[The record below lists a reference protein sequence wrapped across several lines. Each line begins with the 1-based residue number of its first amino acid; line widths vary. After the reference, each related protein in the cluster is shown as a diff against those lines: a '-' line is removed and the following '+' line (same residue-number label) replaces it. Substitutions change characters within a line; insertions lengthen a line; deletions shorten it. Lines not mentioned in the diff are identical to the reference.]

1 MSKMQQIASS
11 VSQATGLH
19 TDGNAGLLYGYYNGY
34 TIDAG
39 LGGQNQ
45 YTISVSVRGAG
56 GEEPDRNTL
65 KVLVRECK
73 AISGCLVS
81 GRKVSFPVRS
91 SVKTEVF
98 AENIRTALD
107 FITSKLHQYGYV
119 NVCQRCGQPAPT
131 EVVSIGLG
139 RMTLCQPCYEQVQKE
154 RTERQMIKE
163 SKPENVIGGLVGAL
177 LGSLLG
183 VAAIILFSRLGYT
196 TAASGITMGVCTR
209 KGYELL
215 GGKMTVKGIV
225 ISILVMLLMVYVGDR
240 FDWAMLVAREW
251 GENVFDAFRAI
262 PALIKEDVI
271 EQSSY
276 IGNLVKL
283 YLFALLGAV
292 PAVIAM
298 VKGKSVEN
306 RVSRMQ

>member
-19 TDGNAGLLYGYYNGY
+19 TDGTAALLYGYYNGY

-39 LGGQNQ
+39 LNGQNQ
-45 YTISVSVRGAG
+45 YAIGVSVRGAG
-56 GEEPDRNTL
+56 GEEPDRKTL
-65 KVLVRECK
+65 KALVKECK
-73 AISGCLVS
+73 AITGCLVS

-91 SVKTEVF
+91 SVKADVF
-98 AENIRTALD
+98 ADNIRTALD
-107 FITSKLHQYGYV
+107 FITSKLRQYGYV
-119 NVCQRCGQPAPT
+119 SVCERCGQPAPT

-139 RMTLCQPCYEQVQKE
+139 RMTLCQPCFEQVQKE
-154 RTERQMIKE
+154 RTERQIQKE
-163 SKPENVIGGLVGAL
+163 SKPENVIGGIVGAL

-183 VAAIILFSRLGYT
+183 VAAIIIFSRLGYV
-196 TAASGITMGVCTR
+196 TAASGIIMGVCTL

-215 GGKMTVKGIV
+215 GGKMTVKGII
-225 ISILVMLLMVYVGDR
+225 ISILIMLLMVYVGDR
-240 FDWAMLVAREW
+240 FDWAILVAKEW
-251 GENVFDAFRAI
+251 GENVFDSFRAI
-262 PALIKEDVI
+262 PALIKEEYI
-271 EQSSY
+271 EESAY

-292 PAVIAM
+292 PAVIVM
-298 VKGKSVEN
+298 IKGKNAEN

>member
-1 MSKMQQIASS
+1 
-11 VSQATGLH
+11 
-19 TDGNAGLLYGYYNGY
+19 
-34 TIDAG
+34 
-39 LGGQNQ
+39 
-45 YTISVSVRGAG
+45 
-56 GEEPDRNTL
+56 
-65 KVLVRECK
+65 
-73 AISGCLVS
+73 
-81 GRKVSFPVRS
+81 
-91 SVKTEVF
+91 
-98 AENIRTALD
+98 
-107 FITSKLHQYGYV
+107 
-119 NVCQRCGQPAPT
+119 
-131 EVVSIGLG
+131 
-139 RMTLCQPCYEQVQKE
+139 
-154 RTERQMIKE
+154 MIKE

-183 VAAIILFSRLGYT
+183 VAAIILFSRLGYI
-196 TAASGITMGVCTR
+196 TAASGIIMGVCTL